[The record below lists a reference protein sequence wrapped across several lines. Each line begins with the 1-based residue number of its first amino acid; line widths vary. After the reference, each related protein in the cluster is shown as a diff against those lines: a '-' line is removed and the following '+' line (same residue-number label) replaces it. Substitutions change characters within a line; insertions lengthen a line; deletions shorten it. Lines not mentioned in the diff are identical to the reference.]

1 MTLYIITG
9 PPCSGKSTYAQT
21 HAKAGDMV
29 IDLDRIALSISAEET
44 EHHSYPLAIR
54 NTARI
59 MRKAAI
65 TPAVIHARKADTY
78 LIDSKP
84 GTRSRAI
91 YKKNGAKFV
100 EMSAPISILVERCR
114 NERPA
119 WVMQTL
125 MTWWDEPDEKPTRRH
140 A

>member
-21 HAKAGDMV
+21 HAKPGDMV
-29 IDLDRIALSISAEET
+29 IDLDRIALSISVEGT
-44 EHHSYPLAIR
+44 EHHIYPLAIR
-54 NTARI
+54 NTARL
-59 MRKAAI
+59 MRKAAL
-65 TPAVIHARKADTY
+65 PAAVGHARKANTY

-91 YKKNGAKFV
+91 YKKNGATFI
-100 EMSAPISILVERCR
+100 ELSAPIATLVERCR
-114 NERPA
+114 NERPP

-125 MTWWDEPDEKPTRRH
+125 MTWWDEPDETTTRRH

>member
-21 HAKAGDMV
+21 HAKPGDMV
-29 IDLDRIALSISAEET
+29 IDLDRIALSISVEGT
-44 EHHSYPLAIR
+44 EHHIYPLAIR
-54 NTARI
+54 NTARL
-59 MRKAAI
+59 MRKAAL
-65 TPAVIHARKADTY
+65 PAAVGHARKANTY

-91 YKKNGAKFV
+91 YKKNGATFI
-100 EMSAPISILVERCR
+100 ELSAPIATLVERCR
-114 NERPA
+114 NERPP

-125 MTWWDEPDEKPTRRH
+125 MAWWDEPDETTTRRH